1 MIGRLSGTVVEKSLE
16 SAVIDVGGVGYVV
29 HMPMPDLAA
38 LGAVGTAVT
47 IHVYTHVREDALR
60 LFGFSERS
68 AKALFERLIGVS
80 GIGPK
85 TALGLLSGID
95 PAALARAIQGD
106 DLDALV
112 RVPGVGKKT
121 AERLCLELRDKLKS
135 IIEPA
140 TADATTA
147 ETVDVELVS
156 ALESLGYKRNRAE
169 DVAKGLQPLV
179 RDGASLEV
187 LVREALKRMQSK
199 PG

>member
-1 MIGRLSGTVVEKSLE
+1 VIGRLSGTVSEKSLE

-47 IHVYTHVREDALR
+47 IHVYTHVREDAIR

-68 AKALFERLIGVS
+68 AKALFEKLIGVS

-106 DLDALV
+106 DLNALV

-135 IIEPA
+135 VIEP
-140 TADATTA
+140 TAVATTA

-156 ALESLGYKRNRAE
+156 ALESLGYKRSRAE
-169 DVAKGLQPLV
+169 EVSKSLLPLV
-179 RDGASLEV
+179 RDGATLEV
-187 LVREALKRMQSK
+187 LVREALKRLRSK
-199 PG
+199 PH